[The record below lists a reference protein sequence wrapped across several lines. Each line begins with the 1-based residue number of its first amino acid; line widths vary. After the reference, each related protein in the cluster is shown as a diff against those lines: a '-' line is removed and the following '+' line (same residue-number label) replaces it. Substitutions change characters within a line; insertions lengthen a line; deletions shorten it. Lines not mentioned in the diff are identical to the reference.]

1 MYREIVRPENLM
13 DETWLREVAIYIL
26 KQNGISERTF
36 SKFVIVD
43 SSGKRM
49 PRIQATIDKTRELP
63 DKNRLQKARDE
74 FYQFSGGVEIII
86 L

>member
-63 DKNRLQKARDE
+63 DKNRLQKACDE